1 MSREALRRYLGFLL
15 VAAAA
20 AVAAGLAG
28 WLPTRAAAGREA
40 VGAMVAALAVCWV
53 GSALGGLPIARSAS
67 AAAGRVQGEP
77 ARRLNANLAAMG
89 LRIAAVAAGA
99 VAVAVAGR
107 VPRGP
112 FLLWIGIGYL
122 ALLVVDTLYAI
133 DAARAADRRDDGTR
147 TEPGMETR
155 E

>member
-1 MSREALRRYLGFLL
+1 MSREALGRYLRFLL
-15 VAAAA
+15 VAAGV

-53 GSALGGLPIARSAS
+53 GSAVGGLPIARSAS
-67 AAAGRVQGEP
+67 AGAGRTRGEP
-77 ARRLNANLAAMG
+77 ARRLNANLAAMA
-89 LRIAAVAAGA
+89 LRIATVAAGA
-99 VAVAVAGR
+99 VAVAVAGL

-122 ALLVVDTLYAI
+122 ALLVVDTLYAVA
-133 DAARAADRRDDGTR
+133 AARAGS
-147 TEPGMETR
+147 GETAAP
-155 E
+155 